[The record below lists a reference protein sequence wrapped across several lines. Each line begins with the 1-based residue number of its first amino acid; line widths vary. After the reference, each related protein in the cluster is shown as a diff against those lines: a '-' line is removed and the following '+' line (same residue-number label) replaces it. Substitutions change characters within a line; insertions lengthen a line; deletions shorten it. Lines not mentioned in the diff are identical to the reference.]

1 MIRRHPSF
9 VAIVAALGSALVI
22 GIVRM
27 LFYRYPSRPVDPGCT
42 LSVLNDE
49 THLT

>member
-1 MIRRHPSF
+1 MIKRHPSF
-9 VAIVAALGSALVI
+9 VAIVAALASALVI
-22 GIVRM
+22 GILR
-27 LFYRYPSRPVDPGCT
+27 LLLWRYSSQPADPGCT